1 MELRTERL
9 HLRPVRE
16 QDLEDLFRI
25 YGDPAT
31 NTFNPAGPYPDI
43 GHAKNV
49 LMRWLQHWSQHEFGC
64 WAITEKDAPARV
76 IGFGGISIRNFGE
89 VVVNNLGYRLA
100 TEAWGKGYATEFA
113 RFSVEHSF
121 NNLDLQEIS
130 ATVRADHQASQNV
143 LEKSGLR
150 FIREIHDVENAAP
163 SLLFSLT
170 KKEWLKA

>member
-1 MELRTERL
+1 
-9 HLRPVRE
+9 
-16 QDLEDLFRI
+16 
-25 YGDPAT
+25 
-31 NTFNPAGPYPDI
+31 
-43 GHAKNV
+43 
-49 LMRWLQHWSQHEFGC
+49 
-64 WAITEKDAPARV
+64 
-76 IGFGGISIRNFGE
+76 
-89 VVVNNLGYRLA
+89 VNNLGYRLA